1 MIFSEYSDSY
11 FKIIFLRHVLV
22 LALLR
27 HTTPTKMN
35 VAGAMSFCREW
46 KTWQLQYISFSEVFT
61 GF

>member
-1 MIFSEYSDSY
+1 M
-11 FKIIFLRHVLV
+11 LV